1 MVCSARR
8 MRRRAAAAARQA
20 PSAAACRR
28 AAARASA
35 RRSSAPCTRRAAAS
49 AAHPASMPAACAR
62 VAVAAR
68 RAASAARSLAFGR
81 CMLGFGSLAGTVQS
95 RMQPTRCAASAAAH
109 QACQGPTHSM
119 TLFVGPGA
127 HDQQWRAS
135 PASRLVATAQ
145 IARQHISDRR
155 TLSLTAQ
162 GGATAAHLL
171 ASDRARQAANAAARR
186 RDAVCST
193 AARRRPCPPTR
204 ALILAIS
211 WHARRAMVPVVW
223 YAWHSC
229 SDAHADG
236 VSCCQACEL
245 HCRMVLQCTA
255 WGHGA
260 AGACRSRRRA
270 AAAAQPRSAVRQR
283 RASQRVSCRTTAVA
297 SRRCA
302 AAARLA
308 AARSFC
314 QSQATGVSS
323 AKQGCCYMQA
333 SLMAV
338 AECKAAWCYNPH
350 GHANEV
356 EAV

>member
-49 AAHPASMPAACAR
+49 AAHPASMPAACAH

-81 CMLGFGSLAGTVQS
+81 CVLGFGSLAGTVQS

-119 TLFVGPGA
+119 TLFMGPGA
-127 HDQQWRAS
+127 HDQQRRAS

-171 ASDRARQAANAAARR
+171 ASDRARQAANAAASRR
-186 RDAVCST
+186 AAVRST
-193 AARRRPCPPTR
+193 AARRRPCAPTR
-204 ALILAIS
+204 TVICAFYVKQGMHWCLPQGFFGTA
-211 WHARRAMVPVVW
+211 AG
-223 YAWHSC
+223 
-229 SDAHADG
+229 DAHADG
-236 VSCCQACEL
+236 VAYCQACEL
-245 HCRMVLQCTA
+245 GRRMALHA
-255 WGHGA
+255 RHGA
-260 AGACRSRRRA
+260 WCGRRLQVAAARSCGRPAAQRRA
-270 AAAAQPRSAVRQR
+270 AAARI
-283 RASQRVSCRTTAVA
+283 
-297 SRRCA
+297 
-302 AAARLA
+302 AARLLPHHRRGEPPLRGR
-308 AARSFC
+308 RSADGSALVLSEPSNWC
-314 QSQATGVSS
+314 QLCQVGLLLHAGLFDGGGGV
-323 AKQGCCYMQA
+323 QGCMVLQSA
-333 SLMAV
+333 
-338 AECKAAWCYNPH
+338 
-350 GHANEV
+350 
-356 EAV
+356 